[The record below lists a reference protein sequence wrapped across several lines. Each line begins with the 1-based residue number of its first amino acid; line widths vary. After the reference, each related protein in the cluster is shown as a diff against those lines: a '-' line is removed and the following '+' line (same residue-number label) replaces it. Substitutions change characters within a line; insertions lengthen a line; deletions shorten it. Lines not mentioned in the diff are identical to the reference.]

1 MATGS
6 GASREFGRVILPVAG
21 QESDLS
27 LMRRAADVADRLGAQ
42 LAIMY
47 APPDAAEL
55 TPWMGEGFVGGIQAG
70 ALEGLREA
78 AEAGEASARKAFS
91 ELARDHAELTVLTS
105 PVWRNFACECR
116 LADLVIFEAPA
127 AAGGSPLSE
136 MFQQVL
142 MEERAAVLVLREGI
156 DPLGPALVAWNGD
169 EPAGRAARRA
179 TPLLRHSAS
188 VSVVTIGEDD
198 PHADPTRLAAY
209 YAARGVAAEVRRIQ
223 RSGEVAV
230 ALQDLADEL
239 GAGLVVAG
247 AFGRSRLR
255 EFVFGGTTRALLGAE
270 RPCLFL
276 AH

>member
-6 GASREFGRVILPVAG
+6 GAGREFGRVILPVAG
-21 QESDLS
+21 QESDLR
-27 LMRRAADVADRLGAQ
+27 LMQRAADVADRLGAQ
-42 LAIMY
+42 LAVMY
-47 APPDAAEL
+47 APPDPADL
-55 TPWMGEGFVGGIQAG
+55 TPWMGEGFVGGVQVG

-78 AEAGEASARKAFS
+78 AEAGEAVARKTFAG
-91 ELARDHAELTVLTS
+91 LDRARAELTILAS

-127 AAGGSPLSE
+127 AAGGSPLSAI
-136 MFQQVL
+136 FQQVL
-142 MEERAAVLVLREGI
+142 MEERAAVLVLREGV
-156 DPLGPALVAWNGD
+156 DPFGPALVAWNGD

-188 VSVVTIGEDD
+188 VTVVTVGDED
-198 PHADPTRLAAY
+198 PHADPARLAAY
-209 YAARGVAAEVRRIQ
+209 YAARGVVAGIRRVE
-223 RSGEVAV
+223 RSGEVAI

-255 EFVFGGTTRALLGAE
+255 EFVFGGTTRTLLGAE